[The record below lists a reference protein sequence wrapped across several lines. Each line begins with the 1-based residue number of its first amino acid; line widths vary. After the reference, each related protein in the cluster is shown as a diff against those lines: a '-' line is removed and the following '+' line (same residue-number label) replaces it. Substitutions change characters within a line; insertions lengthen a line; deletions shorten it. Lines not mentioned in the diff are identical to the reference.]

1 MGQLVQAFFEIA
13 LWRRGPQDL
22 PSSKTLA
29 WLAALIYGLG
39 DTVQVALLGWNFR
52 SAVLLVIIDVLMMCA
67 WVWGLLAFFGHRE
80 RFVQTISAI
89 LGVGALITL
98 FDLMISATE
107 LLISGNVHSPDEWV
121 LLRLFMVL
129 LVLGRILQQALERGL
144 LVGMMLTFAMTLSI
158 DAVVQGLV
166 PGM

>member
-1 MGQLVQAFFEIA
+1 MGQLVQAFFDIA

-22 PSSKTLA
+22 PHSKLLA
-29 WLAALIYGLG
+29 WLVGLVYAVA
-39 DTVQVALLGWNFR
+39 DTAQVVLLGWNVR
-52 SAVLLVIIDVLMMCA
+52 SAVLLVVIDVLMLCA
-67 WVWGLLAFFGHRE
+67 WVWSLLAFFGRRE
-80 RFVQTISAI
+80 RFMQTISAI
-89 LGVGALITL
+89 FGAGALITA
-98 FDLMISATE
+98 FD
-107 LLISGNVHSPDEWV
+107 LLISGTELALTGSIRSPDEWV
-121 LLRLFMVL
+121 LLRLFIVL

>member
-1 MGQLVQAFFEIA
+1 MGQLIQAFFDIA

-22 PSSKTLA
+22 PSSKSLA
-29 WLAALIYGLG
+29 WLVALIYGVS
-39 DTVQVALLGWNFR
+39 DTLQVSLLGWNLR
-52 SAVLLVIIDVLMMCA
+52 SAVLLVIIDTLMICA
-67 WVWGLLAFFGHRE
+67 WVWSLLAFFGHRE

-89 LGVGALITL
+89 LGAGALITL
-98 FDLMISATE
+98 FDLLVSGTE
-107 LLISGNVHSPDEWV
+107 LLIGGSVRSPDEWV
-121 LLRLFMVL
+121 LLRLFIVL
-129 LVLGRILQQALERGL
+129 LVLGRILQQALDRGL